1 MATALGTTA
10 PPEGESG
17 TVKGVNHLADQLPD
31 NPTTLAATTSIETLQ
46 QILYDNWVWKKT
58 ISFDASMLP
67 GHVADIMRIHP
78 YGCNDYVSHIAR
90 IFLAWT
96 GSFKIRCRFMATYQ
110 FGGSIRVGFLPPYF
124 TDAQIL
130 NMPVQTLSAYP
141 NVDLDPK
148 NTGWTTFEASDER
161 NVLFHLFKDI
171 DSDDFDATGGRF
183 VFWVAAPIV
192 LSGAGSSISLL
203 VEAAGDFNFAQL
215 RPISEISDQINAW
228 MPTGS
233 ENNILQQLPCDDDG
247 TITHLQ
253 VMPNTITTFSTG
265 LWFAKGTGNRY
276 TSEVVQGAIVGSE
289 ITLARSGWQP
299 VISTPTDYI
308 RNGGGAV
315 YHGDITG
322 EFLSATAELGAVRG
336 IALYDSTVANAL
348 KIADRKIFA
357 GDGTVGSELHNIWRV
372 AEDAA
377 PAVTFHGDGMLFHHE
392 IVETPIDYSKCVI
405 TNDTTSIKNPLPDE
419 SIIGFANLR
428 YRTISFQT
436 KQIGQSIALQPATST
451 NSQLYLLFQ
460 GSSTTPFMT
469 VRLQCNGMLSCM
481 ATDVPALLTS
491 SSIYARYLQDLPM
504 TTPLPSSVS
513 QGMFLDRAAKLAVRG
528 HTTQRALRT
537 KLWNRF
543 T

>member
-17 TVKGVNHLADQLPD
+17 TVKGVNHMVDQLPD
-31 NPTTLAATTSIETLQ
+31 NPTTLAATTSIETLE
-46 QILYDNWVWKKT
+46 QILYKNWVWKKT

-228 MPTGS
+228 MPTGP
-233 ENNILQQLPCDDDG
+233 ENNLLQQLPCDDNG

-253 VMPNTITTFSTG
+253 VMPNTITTYSSG
-265 LWFAKGTGNRY
+265 LWFARGAGGDY
-276 TSEVVQGAIVGSE
+276 TSEIVQGAFVDSRIRQIRVD
-289 ITLARSGWQP
+289 GWKPQ
-299 VISTPTDYI
+299 ISAAASYI
-308 RNGGGAV
+308 RNGTTAT
-315 YHGDITG
+315 YETPITG
-322 EFLSATAELGAVRG
+322 EFLAATGEKSAVRG
-336 IALYDSTVANAL
+336 IATVNTTFADPL
-348 KIADRKIFA
+348 KPASVKSFSPQSSPETAVQTMYKAADTAPTFTFNGYVTIYNEE
-357 GDGTVGSELHNIWRV
+357 VGS
-372 AEDAA
+372 
-377 PAVTFHGDGMLFHHE
+377 
-392 IVETPIDYSKCVI
+392 TPINYSECVI
-405 TNDTTSIKNPLPDE
+405 ENDATSIQNPLPDE
-419 SIIGFANLR
+419 SIIGFAHLLN
-428 YRTISFQT
+428 RTISFQT
-436 KQIGQSIALQPATST
+436 KQIAQSIAQQPQTTT

-469 VRLQCNGMLSCM
+469 VRLQCNGLMSCM

-491 SSIYARYLQDLPM
+491 STIYARYLQDLPM
-504 TTPLPSSVS
+504 TTPLPSSS
-513 QGMFLDRAAKLAVRG
+513 TQGMFLDRAAKLASRG
-528 HTTQRALRT
+528 QVSQRALRT

>member
-31 NPTTLAATTSIETLQ
+31 NPATLAATTSIETLE
-46 QILYDNWVWKKT
+46 QILYKNWVWKKT

-228 MPTGS
+228 MPTGP
-233 ENNILQQLPCDDDG
+233 ENNILQQLPCDDNG

-265 LWFAKGTGNRY
+265 LWFAKATGDIY
-276 TSEVVQGAIVGSE
+276 TSESVPGS
-289 ITLARSGWQP
+289 TVAPAVFFARNEHWSP
-299 VISTPTDYI
+299 VISASAEYSRIGTSAYYDTI
-308 RNGGGAV
+308 RDGFFIAA
-315 YHGDITG
+315 TG
-322 EFLSATAELGAVRG
+322 EQDALQGISTVDVTLAEGFKPSAHKLLSVDLSPGS
-336 IALYDSTVANAL
+336 ALQTIYHNDDTNPTFVFHGRAHLYTGTENSPINYANCVIVGDST
-348 KIADRKIFA
+348 
-357 GDGTVGSELHNIWRV
+357 
-372 AEDAA
+372 
-377 PAVTFHGDGMLFHHE
+377 
-392 IVETPIDYSKCVI
+392 
-405 TNDTTSIKNPLPDE
+405 SIQNPLPDE
-419 SIIGFANLR
+419 SVIGFANLFT
-428 YRTISFQT
+428 RTVSFQT
-436 KQIGQSIALQPATST
+436 KQIAYSIAKQPATTT

-469 VRLQCNGMLSCM
+469 VRLQCNGLLSCM
-481 ATDVPALLTS
+481 ASDVPALLTS
-491 SSIYARYLQDLPM
+491 STIYARYLQDLPM
-504 TTPLPSSVS
+504 TTPLPSSIT
-513 QGMFLDRAAKLAVRG
+513 QGNFLDKAAKLTARG
-528 HTTQRALRT
+528 HSSQRALRT